1 MKSPPPERGGG
12 HGIFS
17 MGMRTELSKD
27 GRLMS
32 SGKLETIDNVGK
44 NAETVDKSSEIRVLA
59 LIDGFNLYHALDKL
73 DRAATPQ
80 EQTKYRKYKW
90 LCLTSLIKRFV
101 APHGEV
107 LVGVEYFTTY
117 PEWNPDKKLRHGT
130 YVSAQIKMGVH
141 VTFGEF
147 KQKTVTCRASCKEN
161 FITHEEKQTDINIAV
176 AMFDLSAR
184 YDKLILLTA
193 DSDQVPAIK
202 LARKLYPTKI
212 FASLPP
218 IGRKSK
224 ELRQCCHQS
233 FKMTEE
239 HLRDCQLPNPLP
251 VTHEGKQYGVLVKPP
266 SWS

>member
-1 MKSPPPERGGG
+1 LAIRQIDRHFPRLLRLLESTSPERPLSCPLRTLAGPCIAPCVCPPRAELRRRCSAGMPWIP
-12 HGIFS
+12 IFA
-17 MGMRTELSKD
+17 MK
-27 GRLMS
+27 
-32 SGKLETIDNVGK
+32 
-44 NAETVDKSSEIRVLA
+44 VDRPA
-59 LIDGFNLYHALDKL
+59 LIPPARQSCAENL
-73 DRAATPQ
+73 
-80 EQTKYRKYKW
+80 
-90 LCLTSLIKRFV
+90 
-101 APHGEV
+101 
-107 LVGVEYFTTY
+107 
-117 PEWNPDKKLRHGT
+117 
-130 YVSAQIKMGVH
+130 SAQIKMGVH

-147 KQKTVTCRASCKEN
+147 KQKTVTCRASCKED

-176 AMFDLSAR
+176 AMFDLSPR

-239 HLRDCQLPNPLP
+239 HLRDCQLPNPMP
-251 VTHEGKQYGVLVKPP
+251 VIHEGKQYGVLVKPP